1 MRIDIVTLALIL
13 NLASCASP
21 APQGW
26 GLRSGGEVTI
36 VPNARISE
44 LVHAPSPRPRIVNFW
59 ATWCPPCVAELPE
72 LEAFAKAHPEVD
84 VLLINTD
91 LPKRPV
97 ASFLQQRGVLST
109 QNARVNDPDPA
120 GVMGQLVPGWVDAI
134 PYTLIIDQKGGVATA
149 FNRPVNQAML
159 AEALRGL

>member
-1 MRIDIVTLALIL
+1 MRIASLTLIL
-13 NLASCASP
+13 VFMSASCASP
-21 APQGW
+21 VPQGW
-26 GLRSGGEVTI
+26 GLRSGGEVTA
-36 VPNARISE
+36 VPNERIAE
-44 LVHAPSPRPRIVNFW
+44 LVRSPASRPRVVNFW

-91 LPKRPV
+91 LPTRPV
-97 ASFLQQRGVLST
+97 APFLQQRGVLST
-109 QNARVNDPDPA
+109 QNARVNDRDPA
-120 GVMGQLVPGWVDAI
+120 GVMARLVPGWVDAI
-134 PYTLIIDQKGGVATA
+134 PYTLVIRREGDVATT